1 MNLEA
6 CTISAW
12 KADDMPRQNIAS
24 GSPFEPVYGYSRAV
38 RVGNQAHVSG
48 TTAQRPHLDGDTYQQ
63 TLGAFGIRAAFEKTG
78 ARIED
83 VVRTVVYITDIVDA
97 SLVARAHRETFGHIM
112 PASTLVQVAALL
124 QPNMRIEVEAYAV
137 IDEEEK

>member
-1 MNLEA
+1 ML
-6 CTISAW
+6 
-12 KADDMPRQNIAS
+12 RQNIAS

-38 RVGNQAHVSG
+38 RVGNQTQVSG

-63 TLGAFGIRAAFEKTG
+63 TLGAFGIIRAALEKTG

-83 VVRTVVYITDIVDA
+83 VFRTVVYITDIVDA

-112 PASTLVQVAALL
+112 RASTLVQVAALL
-124 QPNMRIEVEAYAV
+124 QPNMRVEVEAYAV
-137 IDEEEK
+137 IDEKEKQCASRATSTPS

>member
-1 MNLEA
+1 
-6 CTISAW
+6 
-12 KADDMPRQNIAS
+12 MPRQNIAS

-38 RVGNQAHVSG
+38 RIGNQVHVSG

-63 TLGAFGIRAAFEKTG
+63 TLGALGIIRTALAEADAA
-78 ARIED
+78 IED
-83 VVRTVVYITDIVDA
+83 VVRTVVYVTDIADA
-97 SLVARAHRETFGHIM
+97 ALVARAHRETFGHIM

-124 QPNMRIEVEAYAV
+124 QLNMRVEVEAYAV